1 LSHGNRGTAA
11 GFSPLPPT
19 VWLISV
25 FQEPI
30 ATDFASRAA
39 DIATSHTASDNQK
52 IQLWCDRFASG
63 RPRARLLSRN
73 GDEMNHGGGND
84 RRYHNNLSLSSVTP
98 NNRRNSSAAARFPV
112 AAGPGITNGGR
123 NSSAAAS
130 LPGDRVNLHPSK
142 YFR

>member
-1 LSHGNRGTAA
+1 VAHLRFSGTCRH
-11 GFSPLPPT
+11 
-19 VWLISV
+19 V
-25 FQEPI
+25 
-30 ATDFASRAA
+30 FASRAA
-39 DIATSHTASDNQK
+39 GIATSHTASDNQK

-73 GDEMNHGGGND
+73 GDEMSHGGGND

-98 NNRRNSSAAARFPV
+98 NNCRNSSAAARFPV

-123 NSSAAAS
+123 NSSAAAR
-130 LPGDRVNLHPSK
+130 LPGDRVKLQPSN

>member
-1 LSHGNRGTAA
+1 
-11 GFSPLPPT
+11 

-73 GDEMNHGGGND
+73 GDEMSHGGGND
-84 RRYHNNLSLSSVTP
+84 RRYHNKSITSPVLPRIIAEIHQPPRGFLSP
-98 NNRRNSSAAARFPV
+98 PAQ
-112 AAGPGITNGGR
+112 G
-123 NSSAAAS
+123 
-130 LPGDRVNLHPSK
+130 
-142 YFR
+142 